1 MRKAQ
6 SKLQKIQ
13 DVKTRDQKEDYEFL
27 RHKVTQVVG
36 DEAAADEVLKEAII
50 QNVKENCQDGIN
62 VFVGD
67 EKADDATIKM
77 NNSYLLWYS
86 FLRYSFI
93 TRVFKHFI
101 NTLDDILRYYFFNL
115 HLPHKNLLS
124 I

>member
-77 NNSYLLWYS
+77 NNMPNVEVENQEKIDVDVYPGN
-86 FLRYSFI
+86 
-93 TRVFKHFI
+93 V
-101 NTLDDILRYYFFNL
+101 
-115 HLPHKNLLS
+115 HKPKVKLKGQKKV
-124 I
+124 